1 MRLLVVD
8 GDGLELTLW
17 AVNEVSPLQ
26 DVVFSG
32 SKASVRVALIWEL
45 AIIIKLRS
53 QIPFTHDAR
62 SSPTTR
68 RWETLLVVQSN
79 Q

>member
-32 SKASVRVALIWEL
+32 GIASVRVTLIWEL
-45 AIIIKLRS
+45 VIIKLRS

-68 RWETLLVVQSN
+68 RWGTLLVVPSN